1 MKVSVA
7 ISNRH
12 VHFTKEI
19 YEELFG
25 DAPFESKR
33 ALNQVGEYASIY
45 TVDLEYNGKKIEH
58 VRVVGPLRKYN
69 QVELLGSDLEYLGI
83 DAPARKSG
91 KVDNTPGIKVIN
103 GDKSVILESGVIR
116 AERHIHM
123 NQELASKLGFK
134 DEDKVIVHAGDK
146 DFDANIKVSDNGY
159 YEMHI
164 DKDEAL
170 EYNLETGDEVEY
182 EKMED

>member
-91 KVDNTPGIKVIN
+91 KVDNTPGINRV
-103 GDKSVILESGVIR
+103 S
-116 AERHIHM
+116 RHGRHDD
-123 NQELASKLGFK
+123 QRSRR
-134 DEDKVIVHAGDK
+134 
-146 DFDANIKVSDNGY
+146 
-159 YEMHI
+159 
-164 DKDEAL
+164 
-170 EYNLETGDEVEY
+170 
-182 EKMED
+182 